1 MSKALVSIKTIA
13 SNISSG
19 LGDSTGKFEFTLGR
33 HLLSG
38 WRELN
43 LFLNQEFDVKTEVL
57 EVDNCI
63 NLPCD
68 FVYETKV
75 GIRDKKTGIIAVLSL
90 DKSVQREKLNQ
101 KQSQERIDSIF
112 YGEYAGEYYPF
123 YNCFRNGNFLGELYG
138 FGRGVHCAGYYNI
151 DKKTGEI
158 YIGSLVPEGSE
169 IVIEY
174 KSDGISEGLKLV
186 PSECEMTLSY
196 WAKARFYEEKRDWNA
211 AQYNE
216 AEYERHYNKL
226 KRLYNFQSALYASAE
241 LNKSFSPTN
250 Y

>member
-1 MSKALVSIKTIA
+1 MSKALVNIKTIA
-13 SNISSG
+13 SNCASG
-19 LGDSTGKFEFTLGR
+19 MGDSTGKFEFTLSR

-43 LFLNQEFDVKTEVL
+43 LFLNQEFDIKTEIL
-57 EVDNCI
+57 EVDNVI
-63 NLPCD
+63 SLPCD
-68 FVYETKV
+68 FVFETKV
-75 GIRDKKTGIIAVLSL
+75 GLLKNGHLAILSL
-90 DKSVQREKLNQ
+90 DKSIRKENLNQ
-101 KQSQERIDSIF
+101 EKSQERLNSIF
-112 YGEYAGEYYPF
+112 CGEYIGDGYSF
-123 YNCFRNGNFLGELYG
+123 YNCYRGGNFLGELYG
-138 FGRGVHCAGYYNI
+138 QGRGVHCAGYYNI

-158 YIGSLVPEGSE
+158 YIGSLIPEGSE

-196 WAKARFYEEKRDWNA
+196 WAKARFYEERKDWNA
-211 AQYNE
+211 ATWNNN
-216 AEYERHYNKL
+216 EYEKHYNKL

-241 LNKSFSPTN
+241 LNESFSPTN